1 MDYVILSIPYYYWS
15 RKMSYSYKVGNN
27 GPTLEVDDAI
37 KISQDSFS
45 KGGMFSD
52 DEWKIHYTAPGQTGV
67 LTINKRT
74 STINSGGYSIK
85 VNW

>member
-1 MDYVILSIPYYYWS
+1 MGYVILSITNCNWS
-15 RKMSYSYKVGNN
+15 RKLSYSYKVGNN
-27 GPTLEVDDAI
+27 GPTLAVDDAV
-37 KISQDSFS
+37 KISEDSFS

-67 LTINKRT
+67 ATINKRT
-74 STINSGGYSIK
+74 SGITAGAYSIK

>member
-1 MDYVILSIPYYYWS
+1 
-15 RKMSYSYKVGNN
+15 MSYSYKVGNN

-37 KISQDSFS
+37 KISHDSFS

-52 DEWKIHYTAPGQTGV
+52 DEWKVHYTAPGQSGIA
-67 LTINKRT
+67 TINKRT
-74 STINSGGYSIK
+74 SSVTAGAYNIK